1 MAVPLVDLKAQY
13 QTIKSD
19 IDAAVAR
26 IFAQTS
32 FILGAEVQAFEE
44 AMADYCNV
52 DHAIGVSSGTAALQL
67 GLMACDI
74 GPGDEVITTPLTFI
88 ATAAAISH
96 VGARPVFCD
105 VDPQTYNLDPAAIEA
120 AITAIISPRTRA
132 ILPVHL
138 YGQPVDMDP
147 ILDIAARHGLRVIE
161 DACQAIGAT
170 CQGHKAG
177 SMGDLGCFSFYP
189 SKNLGGAGDG
199 GMVVTNDPDLAARIR
214 LYRDHGRTDHY
225 GHGCVGFTYRL
236 DALQAAVLGVKLPH
250 IDAWNDARRAHA
262 SAYNAA
268 LAACD
273 VITPVEME
281 GCRHVYH
288 CYVVR
293 IANGGAEA
301 RDALMQALRAQGIG
315 ASIHYPQTV
324 HRQPAYAG
332 LGLGPGSFPVAEACA
347 ETVLS
352 LPIYPEMTADQREEV
367 VDALNHCLQTHD
379 IAPAAC

>member
-13 QTIKSD
+13 QTIKCD

-26 IFAQTS
+26 IFAQSS

-44 AMADYCNV
+44 AMAHYCNV

-67 GLMACDI
+67 SLMACDI

-105 VDPQTYNLDPAAIEA
+105 IDPQTYNLDPAAIEA
-120 AITAIISPRTRA
+120 AVTPRTRA

-147 ILDIAARHGLRVIE
+147 ILDIAERHGLRVIE

-170 CQGHKAG
+170 YRGHKAG

-236 DALQAAVLGVKLPH
+236 DALQAAVLAVKLPH
-250 IDAWNDARRAHA
+250 IDAWNGARRIHA
-262 SAYNAA
+262 SAYNAS

-273 VITPVEME
+273 VVTPVEAE

-293 IANGGAEA
+293 TAHGGADA
-301 RDALMQALRAQGIG
+301 RDALLQALRAQGIG

-352 LPIYPEMTADQREEV
+352 LPIYPELTSAQRDEV
-367 VDALNHCLQTHD
+367 VGALNHCLSTHNV
-379 IAPAAC
+379 IATAAS